1 MKQPTPIYQITLNG
15 KDLTSKISPRL
26 NHLSLDESRS
36 DEADTLMLSLD
47 DADGKLVLPKRGEVV
62 RVAFGW
68 SDTGLVDKGSFT
80 INEIEHAGTPD
91 MLTIQARSASMTKG
105 LGERK
110 EKSWHGETIGAI
122 VRKIAG
128 AHGLKP
134 AITEALAEIVIA
146 HIDQTHESDMSFLTR
161 LAKRYDAVMN
171 VKDTHLLFVPIGHG
185 TSVSGKALAP
195 VELTRKEGDR
205 HRYHVSERENYAC
218 VRAFYHATGR
228 AKRKSIVVG
237 GEDNHN
243 AKVLPETYAT
253 EADARAAATA
263 ELNRTKRSQ
272 ATMTYNL
279 ALGRPDLYPE
289 VPVYLNGFKPDID
302 AESWLVKK
310 VRHEID
316 GNGGYTCELEL
327 ETRDDPTSE
336 RHRTHFRKG
345 GQ

>member
-26 NHLSLDESRS
+26 NHLSLDESRGE
-36 DEADTLMLSLD
+36 EADTLMLTLD
-47 DADGKLVLPKRGEVV
+47 DADGLLALPKRGEVV

-68 SDTGLVDKGSFT
+68 SDTGLVEKGSFT
-80 INEIEHAGTPD
+80 INEIEHTGSPD
-91 MLTIQARSASMTKG
+91 TLTIQARSASMTNA

-110 EKSWHGETIGAI
+110 ERSWHGETIGAI

-128 AHGLKP
+128 THGLKP
-134 AITEALAEIVIA
+134 AIAEALSKIVIA

-185 TSVSGKALAP
+185 TTASGKALTSI
-195 VELTRKEGDR
+195 ELTRKEGDR
-205 HRYHVSERENYAC
+205 HRYHVSERENYAG

-228 AKRKSIVVG
+228 AKRKSVVVG
-237 GEDNHN
+237 GENNHN
-243 AKVLPETYAT
+243 MKVLPETYAT
-253 EADARAAATA
+253 EAEARAAATS

-272 ATMTYNL
+272 ATMSYSL
-279 ALGRPDLYPE
+279 ALGRPDLFPE
-289 VPVYLNGFKPDID
+289 LPVYLSGFKPDID
-302 AESWLVKK
+302 NESWLVKK
-310 VRHEID
+310 VRHEISD
-316 GNGGYTCELEL
+316 GGYTCELDL
-327 ETRDDPTSE
+327 ETRDDPTSDK
-336 RHRTHFRKG
+336 HRSHFRKA